1 MPMTVS
7 GHNGNNETFIG
18 LSSFVDLSFYDENLN
33 DITIVQS
40 LSPIHIRIERDPN
53 LPTYSYQY
61 VNVTSFDIPQ
71 KAFFLP
77 NGLNLTAKDA
87 SLHIE
92 LKPINVSIG
101 YFILVKF
108 GYTPIVNATY
118 ADYDAFEILC
128 PNKIRN
134 ESFYMFFQ
142 NMTQINGYKGFVG
155 YSLRELNSQELITYC
170 SATIQSQNILPLIQT
185 KVNFTNDFMI
195 RSYSSG
201 CYYYDTNTGK
211 WLSNGMDIYEDTNLE
226 NTHCMSTHLTAFA
239 GGLVILPSVINF
251 QYVFAN
257 ASITYNPLIYSTV
270 LLITC
275 IYILFAIWSRY
286 MDMQDVKKMNLVP
299 LKDNNPNDSY
309 FYELIVFTGNR
320 NESGTHSKVFK
331 LALELNDTI
340 KRFFKEFIFLR
351 YILN

>member
-1 MPMTVS
+1 MPMAVS

-18 LSSFVDLSFYDENLN
+18 FSSYVDLSFYDENLN
-33 DITIVQS
+33 DIPIVQS
-40 LSPIHIRIERDPN
+40 KSPIHISIERDPN
-53 LPTYSYQY
+53 LPKYSYQY
-61 VNVTSFDIPQ
+61 ANVTSIDMPINT
-71 KAFFLP
+71 FFLP
-77 NGLNLTAKDA
+77 NGLNLTAKYA

-92 LKPINVSIG
+92 LKPFNVSIG
-101 YFILVKF
+101 YLVLVKF

-118 ADYDAFEILC
+118 ADYDTFETLC

-155 YSLRELNSQELITYC
+155 YSLRELSSQELVTYC
-170 SATIQSQNILPLIQT
+170 SSSTIQSQNKLPVIQT
-185 KVNFTNDFMI
+185 KVNFTNDFMV

-201 CYYYDTNTGK
+201 CYYYDTNAGK
-211 WLSNGMDIYEDTNLE
+211 WLSNGMDIYEDTNLDIL
-226 NTHCMSTHLTAFA
+226 CMTTHLTSFA
-239 GGLVILPSVINF
+239 GGLVILPSAINF

-257 ASITYNPLIYSTV
+257 SSPTNNPLIYSTV

-286 MDMQDVKKMNLVP
+286 MDMQDEKKMNLVP
-299 LKDNNPNDSY
+299 LKDNNPSDSY

-331 LALELNDTI
+331 LVLVLNDKI
-340 KRFFKEFIFLR
+340 SYSKDFF
-351 YILN
+351 